1 MKNLT
6 LTILLAAM
14 LVTLPLP
21 AAADPDTGASKSQG
35 LSLITANA
43 DDGFALAIRLA
54 RRSVTTIQT
63 DKSVLVAE
71 RPAYAKSADGLIA
84 ASEVVAIH
92 FQTIA
97 AANDYWRD
105 ARD

>member
-1 MKNLT
+1 MIKT
-6 LTILLAAM
+6 TRAILLAAT
-14 LVTLPLP
+14 LATLPLL
-21 AAADPDTGASKSQG
+21 AAAETDGNDERR

-43 DDGFALAIRLA
+43 DEGFALAIRLA

-71 RPAYAKSADGLIA
+71 RPAYARSADGLIA

-92 FQTIA
+92 FQTVA

-105 ARD
+105 TKK

>member
-1 MKNLT
+1 MKKLT
-6 LTILLAAM
+6 RTILLAAV
-14 LVTLPLP
+14 LVNSPLL
-21 AAADPDTGASKSQG
+21 AAADEDSGAGEGQG
-35 LSLITANA
+35 LTLITANA
-43 DDGFALAIRLA
+43 DEGFALAIRLA

-71 RPAYAKSADGLIA
+71 RPAYAKNANGLIA

-97 AANDYWRD
+97 AANGYWRD
-105 ARD
+105 AGQ